1 MHQSVS
7 STFYMHMVD
16 QAMYVINKIVSPST
30 DIHTKLT

>member
-1 MHQSVS
+1 MNQSVS

-16 QAMYVINKIVSPST
+16 QAMYVINMIDSQST